1 MIPCMTI
8 VYKKG
13 VGRIGFEQRQEKSGA
28 ACRAVFLC
36 KKKKERQNIQT
47 KCRRLSDGGDW
58 KVGTGRLESVL
69 IGHPVDGVGDT
80 FMFVRVASAHDGT
93 DAGFLSG
100 IGGSDQFLG
109 SGLFHFDAIFAL
121 EAAAIS
127 KLLKKIKKN

>member
-1 MIPCMTI
+1 MHDTEC
-8 VYKKG
+8 
-13 VGRIGFEQRQEKSGA
+13 S
-28 ACRAVFLC
+28 
-36 KKKKERQNIQT
+36 
-47 KCRRLSDGGDW
+47 RRKNFASPEISATTDLGDGGDGQ
-58 KVGTGRLESVL
+58 VSTGGLESVL

-127 KLLKKIKKN
+127 K